1 VTAFV
6 HRVCAEQLQTVAC
19 PSLCRVGSAN
29 DGGYVVALDAL
40 AKARLLL
47 SFGIATNWEFEADA
61 ATRNPQLRVDAY
73 DHSVGMKFFAEMAM
87 RAGVNA
93 VLRLL
98 TLNAAGAAA
107 SARKLRVALSY
118 FRFFSRPHRH
128 TAKRVWYNTDR
139 GSAAIGEIIDA
150 AETYGPLS
158 VFAKIDIEGSE
169 YRVLPAVAARAHL
182 FSGLVVEFHD
192 TDICADAFNA
202 AIASLARDFD
212 IVHVHGN
219 NYGDMSADGRLPL
232 TLEVSFVNR
241 ALGTRGEPGFGATNF
256 PRLGLDAPNNP
267 RVPDYAFEL

>member
-1 VTAFV
+1 MPPFV
-6 HRVCAEQLQTVAC
+6 HRVCTAQLRTVEC

-40 AKARLLL
+40 ARARLLL
-47 SFGIATNWEFEADA
+47 SFGIATNWDFEADA
-61 ATRNPQLRVDAY
+61 ARRNPQLCVHAY
-73 DHSVGMKFFAEMAM
+73 DHSVGTKFFGAMAL
-87 RAGVNA
+87 RAAVNA
-93 VLRLL
+93 TLRLL
-98 TLNAAGAAA
+98 ALNPAGALA
-107 SARKLRVALSY
+107 STRKLGVALSY
-118 FRFFSRPHRH
+118 FRFFSSPHRH
-128 TAKRVWYNTDR
+128 IPKRVWYNSDR
-139 GSAAIGEIIDA
+139 GSAAIDEIIDA
-150 AETYGPLS
+150 SETHGSLS
-158 VFAKIDIEGSE
+158 IFAKIDIEGSE

-202 AIASLARDFD
+202 AIAHLSHDFD

-241 ALGTRGEPGFGATNF
+241 MLGACVQPRLGATTF

-267 RVPDYAFEL
+267 RVPDYAFDL